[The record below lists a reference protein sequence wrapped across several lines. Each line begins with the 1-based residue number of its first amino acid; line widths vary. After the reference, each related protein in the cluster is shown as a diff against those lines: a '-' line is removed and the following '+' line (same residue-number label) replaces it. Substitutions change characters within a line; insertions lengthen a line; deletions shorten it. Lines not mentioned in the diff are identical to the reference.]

1 LSGRFLAG
9 AFAILLLAVVSGPSP
24 AQDRLMQFRSRFQK
38 ETDPVHRAKLMPQLG
53 EAQFQEIDKDLASE
67 KLQDAILI
75 LQQYRDE
82 AQLCGNALDAK
93 GANAEKHPSGF
104 KELELSLRESLR
116 RLDDIL
122 VSFAPDAQG
131 PFRAVRNDLDELDR
145 HVIRELFPSQEEKV
159 SHGAKP

>member
-1 LSGRFLAG
+1 
-9 AFAILLLAVVSGPSP
+9 
-24 AQDRLMQFRSRFQK
+24 MQFRSRFQK

-53 EAQFQEIDKDLASE
+53 EAQFQEIDKDLVSE
-67 KLQDAILI
+67 KLPDAIAI

-82 AQLCGNALDAK
+82 AASCVKALDAK
-93 GANAEKHPSGF
+93 GVNAEKHPSGF

-122 VSFAPDAQG
+122 VSFSPDEQG

-159 SHGAKP
+159 GHGAKP